1 MQDHFTI
8 RTPDHVE
15 LEFEPAGPVSRLA
28 ALFFDGVLI
37 SAAILLVFMLMVLI
51 GLIGS
56 GGSLTQSIQAVSW
69 AVAAA
74 FMLVFL
80 VSWGY
85 YLSFEMLLRGQTPG
99 KRLMGIR
106 VLRDDGL
113 PVGLRECAVRNLVR
127 AADMM
132 PFPTYLLG
140 GVVALYQRRGKRLGD
155 MAAGT
160 VVVRESFVSAQDNQ
174 AVLRSGASW
183 MARLEAGQSRQAVT
197 LPAGKI
203 GAEQVA
209 LIQRFMSRRFSLP
222 PLQRGKL
229 AWQITR
235 PFLELMGE
243 DKEEVRQRG
252 DRRDYC
258 ERILR
263 QILERAVA
271 KPAAQASP
279 NQPSAASGEEKGR
292 HWTKFSQRAAFLL
305 KRGRRAL
312 RSLTSRQLTGLI
324 QDYRRI
330 VADLARAR
338 SLGADQATRAELN
351 RMAVAGHNLLYG
363 QVRPPS
369 VKGSGVPWWAHFPM
383 AVRRHWGPVGLSAL
397 LFFGPALISYFAVQW
412 HPELGYELV
421 SEGFLEF
428 EPAREENLHDIPP
441 LARPV
446 AASAILTNNVQVTLL
461 VFGLGLTAG
470 LGTSFVLIFNGIHL
484 GSVAGWMALKG
495 NSRAFWGWVM
505 PHGGTE
511 LLAIVLAGGAGFI
524 LAGALISPGLRR
536 RSQALKEVGMKALTV
551 ELGCMAMLVL
561 AGLIEGFVSPSSI
574 GYPARIAILSG
585 SLAFWFLFLGLAGRH
600 KGRMVEGSKG
610 QRAERTLRGS

>member
-37 SAAILLVFMLMVLI
+37 TAAIFLIVLFLILMGLL
-51 GLIGS
+51 GS
-56 GGSLTQSIQAVSW
+56 GANLTQSLQAMSW
-69 AVAAA
+69 AAAAA
-74 FMLVFL
+74 FLLIFL

-85 YLSFEMLLRGQTPG
+85 YLTFEMLLRGLTPG

-140 GVVALYQRRGKRLGD
+140 GLVALYQRRGKRLGD

-160 VVVRESFVSAQDNQ
+160 VVVREAFVAAQDNR

-209 LIQRFMSRRFSLP
+209 LIQRFMSRRFKLP
-222 PLQRGKL
+222 ALQRGKL

-243 DKEEVRQRG
+243 DEAEVRQRA

-263 QILERAVA
+263 QILEKASAQPV
-271 KPAAQASP
+271 AQASQP
-279 NQPSAASGEEKGR
+279 HPSAASGEEKGR
-292 HWTKFSQRAAFLL
+292 HWTGFSQRAAFLL
-305 KRGRRAL
+305 KRGRTAL
-312 RSLTSRQLTGLI
+312 RSLTSRELTALI
-324 QDYRRI
+324 RDYRRI
-330 VADLARAR
+330 IADLARAR

-363 QVRPPS
+363 QVRPPATQS
-369 VKGSGVPWWAHFPM
+369 SGLAWWAHFPL
-383 AVRRHWGPVGLSAL
+383 AVRRHLGPVGLSAL
-397 LFFGPALISYFAVQW
+397 FLFGPALISYLAVQW

-421 SEGFLEF
+421 AEGFLEF
-428 EPAREENLHDIPP
+428 EPARQENLHDIPP

-446 AASAILTNNVQVTLL
+446 AASAIMTNNVQVTLMA
-461 VFGLGLTAG
+461 FGLGLTAG
-470 LGTSFVLIFNGIHL
+470 LGTSFILIFNGIHL

-524 LAGALISPGLRR
+524 LAGAIISPGLRR
-536 RSQALKEVGMKALTV
+536 RSQALKEVGMKALTI
-551 ELGCMAMLVL
+551 ELGCMVMLVI

-585 SLAFWFLFLGLAGRH
+585 SLAFWLLYLGWPGRF
-600 KGRMVEGSKG
+600 
-610 QRAERTLRGS
+610 RAKAPRVQ